1 MTSTGDAHLVEYTD
15 LTHPLDTGMPVL
27 PGDPEVQVDEVLTL
41 ADDGC
46 SVRTV
51 HLGTHSGTHVDAPSH
66 VLRGGRTIDQ
76 VTPGELM
83 GDAVVIHLPNLAPGH
98 QIHLG
103 ELLSA
108 MPVVN
113 CRIVLLA
120 TGWDRYWGTDD
131 YLRHPGLAE
140 GAAAALVD
148 AGVRVVGMDM
158 ASPDR
163 SDGSDGLAAHEA
175 LLGAD
180 CLIIENL
187 RGLADL
193 PSRVEFTAL
202 PLNIAGGD
210 GSPVRAVAKALTRWS
225 IGEYAFP
232 GELRD
237 QLIESI
243 LDGEKT
249 TTTSLVGEYRAAGDP
264 LPRPGDRE
272 VLVNS
277 DGTANGVLAITDVRI
292 CRLDEVA
299 EDHALGEGEGY
310 ESVAE
315 WRSGHEMF
323 WNSPEFQE
331 ANPDLVVDDA
341 TEVVCTRFE
350 FLASLEGPD
359 D

>member
-1 MTSTGDAHLVEYTD
+1 MASTGDAHFTEHFD
-15 LTHPLDTGMPVL
+15 LTYPLTTGMPVY
-27 PGDPEVQVDEVLTL
+27 PGDPEVQVDEVLSV
-41 ADDGC
+41 AEVGC
-46 SVRTV
+46 SVRSLQ
-51 HLGTHSGTHVDAPSH
+51 LGTHSGTHVDAPSH
-66 VLRGGRTIDQ
+66 VIDGGRTIDQ
-76 VTPGELM
+76 VAPSELM
-83 GDAVVIHLPNLAPGH
+83 GDAVVIHLPGLEPGQ

-108 MPVVN
+108 MPVVD

-120 TGWDRYWGTDD
+120 TGWDRYWGTED

-140 GAAAALVD
+140 GAAVALVD
-148 AGVRVVGMDM
+148 AGVQILGVDM

-163 SDGSDGLAAHEA
+163 SDGSDGLAAHKV

-187 RGLADL
+187 RGLTDL

-202 PLNIAGGD
+202 PMSIGGGD
-210 GSPVRAVAKALTRWS
+210 GAPVRAVASPMTRWS
-225 IGEYAFP
+225 IGEYAFS
-232 GELRD
+232 GEMRD
-237 QLIESI
+237 QLIEAI
-243 LDGEKT
+243 LDGGKT
-249 TTTSLVGEYRAAGDP
+249 TTTSLLEEYRVSGEP

-272 VLVNS
+272 ILINS

-292 CRLDEVA
+292 CRLDEVT
-299 EDHALGEGEGY
+299 EEHARGEGEGY

-315 WRSGHEMF
+315 WRSGHELF
-323 WNSPEFQE
+323 WISPEFQE
-331 ANPDLVVDDA
+331 ANPGLVIGDE

-350 FLASLEGPD
+350 FLASLSGED